1 MGKYQEDIRRRRAA
15 KLEYQRRQEL
25 LRRQLQRSYEE
36 EIIRRREL
44 QARRMRRQAQLR
56 FYDEDIMYRQ
66 HEEALATAA
75 QKQKQEAD
83 VADEELKQSQKQQ
96 KCDANELRFMD
107 PKSAEEGIVSSALE
121 QVAQPAEKKK
131 SLTQQSNITVLVEDA
146 SDSEYE
152 EDEKEA
158 IWRNRHPSPGQ
169 WMEPVFGFN

>member
-1 MGKYQEDIRRRRAA
+1 MG
-15 KLEYQRRQEL
+15 
-25 LRRQLQRSYEE
+25 
-36 EIIRRREL
+36 
-44 QARRMRRQAQLR
+44 
-56 FYDEDIMYRQ
+56 IMYRQ
-66 HEEALATAA
+66 HEEALAASA

-107 PKSAEEGIVSSALE
+107 PKSAEDGIVSSALE
-121 QVAQPAEKKK
+121 QFAQPAEKKK

-169 WMEPVFGFN
+169 WMEPVFGFNY